1 MSFLFVYSY
10 ISGMWKIIP
19 LVGEKMNPWIF
30 PFLFCWRFMKI
41 VFMAPIVFIFCDA
54 PFIDSNQSYV
64 MLRTSRKKWCFGQVL
79 YIYAGSVIYAFVLF
93 FSTIIINI
101 GHIKWGT
108 SWGKVLG
115 SAGTSTVL
123 STLGINYTTVKV
135 PAIVIRYYTPAQA
148 MFFSF
153 LLMVLSFI
161 FIGLLIYTVNVITKT
176 NVAGT
181 IIAGFFVILTAVVDG
196 NQRHDG
202 KSFDRLCT
210 WNVCAADSC
219 TYIFGCIFWK
229 KTGNYC

>member
-1 MSFLFVYSY
+1 MKSFRICMQNIRKWGSNSRIKMCLIMSFLFVYSY

-101 GHIKWGT
+101 GHIR
-108 SWGKVLG
+108 
-115 SAGTSTVL
+115 
-123 STLGINYTTVKV
+123 
-135 PAIVIRYYTPAQA
+135 PP
-148 MFFSF
+148 
-153 LLMVLSFI
+153 
-161 FIGLLIYTVNVITKT
+161 
-176 NVAGT
+176 
-181 IIAGFFVILTAVVDG
+181 
-196 NQRHDG
+196 
-202 KSFDRLCT
+202 
-210 WNVCAADSC
+210 
-219 TYIFGCIFWK
+219 
-229 KTGNYC
+229 